1 MSDSVKEASELSE
14 NNKVLVDDLENSKNE
29 SEQKINYYKKE
40 IEQMK
45 KQ

>member
-1 MSDSVKEASELSE
+1 VKEASELSE